1 MDKITQVLDAQRRF
15 SAWNLDVRL
24 DALRA
29 LFDEIKASQ
38 PQICEA
44 LKQDLGK
51 TEFESVATE
60 TSIVLEELS
69 AMIRKLPLYASV
81 RKVATSM
88 LNFPAKGRICP
99 EPLVNVL
106 IFSAWNYPFQ
116 LAMMPLIGAVA
127 AGNRVILKPAEQAE
141 HTAKIL
147 EVIIRKVFKEEHV
160 AVFNGG
166 IDVAIRLLREKF
178 DSIFY
183 TGGTE
188 GGKAVMRAAA
198 EFLTP
203 VTLELGGK
211 SPCIVDSDAKLSLS
225 AKRIVWGKFLNAGQT
240 CVAPDHLYVHS
251 SIKKAFMEKL
261 LYWIRHFYGVDP
273 AASPDYPRIINERHF
288 DRLLKLMGQGT
299 ILCGGNFDRASRFI
313 APTVIDGITWNDPV
327 MQEEI
332 FGPIL
337 PVLTFN
343 NINEVIAQI
352 NAHSKPLALYYFGK
366 GNVEQVLE
374 QTSSGGV
381 CVNETVTQLLNPEMP
396 FGGVGGSG
404 FGAYHGKYS
413 FDTFSHYKPIM
424 IKSTTVD
431 LPMRYPPNLNK
442 NLKMLKFVSK

>member
-1 MDKITQVLDAQRRF
+1 M
-15 SAWNLDVRL
+15 
-24 DALRA
+24 
-29 LFDEIKASQ
+29 
-38 PQICEA
+38 
-44 LKQDLGK
+44 
-51 TEFESVATE
+51 
-60 TSIVLEELS
+60 
-69 AMIRKLPLYASV
+69 
-81 RKVATSM
+81 
-88 LNFPAKGRICP
+88 
-99 EPLVNVL
+99 L

-116 LAMMPLIGAVA
+116 LAFSPLIGAVA

-141 HTAKIL
+141 HTAELIGT
-147 EVIIRKVFKEEHV
+147 IIRKVFKPEHV

-166 IDVAIRLLREKF
+166 VDVAVRLLKERF
-178 DSIFY
+178 DYIFY

-198 EFLTP
+198 EHLTP
-203 VTLELGGK
+203 LTLELGGK

-251 SIKKAFMEKL
+251 SIKKQFLEKL
-261 LYWIRHFYGVDP
+261 LYWIRHFYTEDP
-273 AASPDYPRIINERHF
+273 ATSPDYPRIINERHF
-288 DRLLKLMGQGT
+288 ERLLKLMGEGT
-299 ILCGGNFDRASRFI
+299 ILCGGNVDRSARFI

-352 NAHSKPLALYYFGK
+352 NAHPKPLAMYYFGK
-366 GNVEQVLE
+366 NNVEQLLE
-374 QTSSGGV
+374 QTSAGGV
-381 CVNETVTQLLNPEMP
+381 CVNETITHLLNPEMP

-413 FDTFSHYKPIM
+413 FDTFTHYKPIM
-424 IKSTTVD
+424 IKSSTVD

>member
-1 MDKITQVLDAQRRF
+1 MDNITQVLEAQRRF
-15 SAWNLDVRL
+15 SAWSPEVRL

-38 PQICEA
+38 PQICSA

-51 TEFESVATE
+51 SEFESIATE

-69 AMIRKLPLYASV
+69 AMIRKLPDYMSV
-81 RKVATSM
+81 KKVRTSL

-99 EPLVNVL
+99 EPLGNVL

-116 LAMMPLIGAVA
+116 LMFSPLIGAVA

-141 HTAKIL
+141 QTAKII
-147 EVIIRKVFKEEHV
+147 ETIVKKVFKPEHV

-166 IDVAIRLLREKF
+166 VDVAVRLLREQF
-178 DSIFY
+178 DYIFY

-198 EFLTP
+198 EHLTP

-211 SPCIVDSDAKLSLS
+211 SPCIVDSDAKLSLA

-251 SIKKAFMEKL
+251 SVKKPFVEKL
-261 LYWIRHFYGVDP
+261 LYWIKHFYTDDP
-273 AASPDYPRIINERHF
+273 ASSPDYPRIINERHF
-288 DRLLKLMGQGT
+288 DRLLKLMGEGT
-299 ILCGGNFDRASRFI
+299 ILCGGNVDRANRFI

-337 PVLTFN
+337 PILTFN

-352 NAHSKPLALYYFGK
+352 NAHPKPLAMYYFG
-366 GNVEQVLE
+366 GNNVEQLLE
-374 QTSSGGV
+374 QTSAGGV
-381 CVNETVTQLLNPEMP
+381 CVNETITHLLNPEMP

-413 FDTFSHYKPIM
+413 FDTFTHYKPIM

-431 LPMRYPPNLNK
+431 LPMRYPPNLDK

>member
-99 EPLVNVL
+99 EPLGNVL

-203 VTLELGGK
+203 VTLELAPLLDPSFLRSGPRRLPRLPAHHQRTPFRP
-211 SPCIVDSDAKLSLS
+211 SPEAD
-225 AKRIVWGKFLNAGQT
+225 
-240 CVAPDHLYVHS
+240 
-251 SIKKAFMEKL
+251 
-261 LYWIRHFYGVDP
+261 
-273 AASPDYPRIINERHF
+273 
-288 DRLLKLMGQGT
+288 GT
-299 ILCGGNFDRASRFI
+299 G
-313 APTVIDGITWNDPV
+313 NDPLRRKFRPR
-327 MQEEI
+327 Q
-332 FGPIL
+332 
-337 PVLTFN
+337 
-343 NINEVIAQI
+343 
-352 NAHSKPLALYYFGK
+352 PLHRTDRHRRHH
-366 GNVEQVLE
+366 LE
-374 QTSSGGV
+374 RPRHAGRDFRSDS
-381 CVNETVTQLLNPEMP
+381 PR
-396 FGGVGGSG
+396 
-404 FGAYHGKYS
+404 
-413 FDTFSHYKPIM
+413 SHIQQHQ
-424 IKSTTVD
+424 
-431 LPMRYPPNLNK
+431 
-442 NLKMLKFVSK
+442 

>member
-1 MDKITQVLDAQRRF
+1 MDNITQVLEAQRRF

-44 LKQDLGK
+44 LKRDLGK

-60 TSIVLEELS
+60 TSIVLEELA
-69 AMIRKLPLYASV
+69 AMIRKLPSYASV
-81 RKVATSM
+81 KKVATSM

-99 EPLVNVL
+99 EPLGNVL

-116 LAMMPLIGAVA
+116 LAFMPLIGAVA

-141 HTAKIL
+141 ATAQ
-147 EVIIRKVFKEEHV
+147 VIETIIKKVFKEEHV

-166 IDVAIRLLREKF
+166 VDVAIRLLREKF
-178 DSIFY
+178 DAIFY

-198 EFLTP
+198 EHLTP

-225 AKRIVWGKFLNAGQT
+225 AKRIAWGKFLNAGQT

-251 SIKKAFMEKL
+251 SIKKPFVEKL
-261 LYWIRHFYGVDP
+261 LYWIRHFYSEDP
-273 AASPDYPRIINERHF
+273 ASSPDYPRIINERHF
-288 DRLLKLMGQGT
+288 NRLLKLMGQGT
-299 ILCGGNFDRASRFI
+299 ILCGGNVDRADRFI

-337 PVLTFN
+337 PILTFN
-343 NINEVIAQI
+343 NINEVISMI
-352 NAHSKPLALYYFGK
+352 NAHSKSLAMYYFGRN
-366 GNVEQVLE
+366 NVEQLLE

-381 CVNETVTQLLNPEMP
+381 CINETVTQLLNPEMP

-404 FGAYHGKYS
+404 FGAYHGKFS
-413 FDTFSHYKPIM
+413 FDTFTHYKPIM

>member
-1 MDKITQVLDAQRRF
+1 MDNITQVLEAQRRF

-44 LKQDLGK
+44 LKRDLGK

-60 TSIVLEELS
+60 TSIVLEELA
-69 AMIRKLPLYASV
+69 AMIRKLPSYASV
-81 RKVATSM
+81 KKVATSM

-99 EPLVNVL
+99 EPLGNVL

-116 LAMMPLIGAVA
+116 LAFMPLIGAVA

-141 HTAKIL
+141 ATAR
-147 EVIIRKVFKEEHV
+147 VIETIIKKVFKEEHV

-166 IDVAIRLLREKF
+166 VDVAIRLLREKF
-178 DSIFY
+178 DAIFY

-198 EFLTP
+198 EHLTP

-225 AKRIVWGKFLNAGQT
+225 AKRIAWGKFLNAGQT

-251 SIKKAFMEKL
+251 SIKKPFVEKL
-261 LYWIRHFYGVDP
+261 LYWIRHFYSEDP
-273 AASPDYPRIINERHF
+273 ASSPDYPRIINERHF
-288 DRLLKLMGQGT
+288 NRLLKLMGQGT
-299 ILCGGNFDRASRFI
+299 ILCGGNVDRADRFI

-337 PVLTFN
+337 PILTFN
-343 NINEVIAQI
+343 NINEVISMI
-352 NAHSKPLALYYFGK
+352 NAHSKPLAMYYFGRN
-366 GNVEQVLE
+366 NVEQLLE

-381 CVNETVTQLLNPEMP
+381 CINETVTQLLNPEMP

-404 FGAYHGKYS
+404 FGAYHGKFS
-413 FDTFSHYKPIM
+413 FDTFTHYKPIM

>member
-1 MDKITQVLDAQRRF
+1 
-15 SAWNLDVRL
+15 
-24 DALRA
+24 
-29 LFDEIKASQ
+29 
-38 PQICEA
+38 
-44 LKQDLGK
+44 
-51 TEFESVATE
+51 
-60 TSIVLEELS
+60 
-69 AMIRKLPLYASV
+69 MIRKLPEYMSV
-81 RKVATSM
+81 RKVRTSL

-99 EPLVNVL
+99 EPLGNVL

-116 LAMMPLIGAVA
+116 LTFSPLIGAVA
-127 AGNRVILKPAEQAE
+127 AGNRVIIKPAEQAE
-141 HTAKIL
+141 HTAKLI
-147 EVIIRKVFKEEHV
+147 ETIVRKVFKPEHV

-166 IDVAIRLLREKF
+166 VDVAIRLLKERF
-178 DSIFY
+178 DHIFY

-198 EFLTP
+198 EYLTP

-251 SIKKAFMEKL
+251 SVKKQFLEKL
-261 LYWIRHFYGVDP
+261 LYWIRHFYTEDP

-288 DRLLKLMGQGT
+288 DRLLKLMGEGT
-299 ILCGGNFDRASRFI
+299 ILCGGNVDRSDRFI

-337 PVLTFN
+337 PILTFN

-352 NAHSKPLALYYFGK
+352 NAHPKPLAMYYFGK
-366 GNVEQVLE
+366 NNVEQLLE
-374 QTSSGGV
+374 QTSAGGV
-381 CVNETVTQLLNPEMP
+381 CVNETVTHLLNPEMP

-413 FDTFSHYKPIM
+413 FDTFTHYKPIM